1 MASAVLVRNGRAGKP
16 WLSKHELLHNYS
28 GAYTTARTVKRSA
41 VFELSM
47 HCQRLVDTASSVLQR
62 AEASEKVRR
71 AQRFLELGP
80 EALRPVLRSE
90 CRTALQ
96 HLEEEGD
103 FQITIL
109 LTCDTAS
116 EEDERGFDMFTFMQP
131 LPFVEATVEVE
142 AHRADRSNP
151 TIKDVQ
157 WVNDRQQLEEII
169 QGLGVQIPGLGVVF
183 LCPIQGNA
191 DINEVVMYDAHG
203 CITEGLQTNFFASRA
218 GTLFTAPDE
227 RVLSGTVR
235 KVVLDV
241 ARENGIPVRFECP
254 KIGDLDKWDS
264 CFVCSTSRLVKPIRA
279 LKAPELGLEQRFEL
293 GMAQQ

>member
-96 HLEEEGD
+96 HLEEE
-103 FQITIL
+103 
-109 LTCDTAS
+109 
-116 EEDERGFDMFTFMQP
+116 DERGFDMFTFMQP

-157 WVNDRQQLEEII
+157 WVNDRQQLEEI
-169 QGLGVQIPGLGVVF
+169 
-183 LCPIQGNA
+183 IQGNA

>member
-169 QGLGVQIPGLGVVF
+169 QG
-183 LCPIQGNA
+183 NA

-264 CFVCSTSRLVKPIRA
+264 CFVCSTSRLAIPASASGKFPEVKPIRA